1 MPSTD
6 IVGQNVQ
13 HRRTSALLASTWGV
27 ALSNIRQIKDWRAS
41 TTLGADYERLLRAM
55 GNEEFGATVRESV
68 LSLTGGARRIYLFEA
83 TGHED
88 TSLEYFSGEPGLAE
102 LFPAYRK
109 WYLRQDPV
117 FDAYRAA
124 PLCNDVAIQRV
135 RPAHIASPGFRRRVF
150 EDAGIIERLSII
162 QRSEHNWRVMN
173 VARHVS
179 DGLFSDTQV
188 NALVGLACLVLPML
202 PLNRTRRAQSQPLT
216 VAQLEV
222 RFACRFENLSARE
235 RQVCARAA
243 TGMSVADTAQ
253 DLGIAPT
260 SVLTY
265 RQRAYQRLNVASPVE
280 LCALVTH

>member
-1 MPSTD
+1 M
-6 IVGQNVQ
+6 
-13 HRRTSALLASTWGV
+13 
-27 ALSNIRQIKDWRAS
+27 SNIRQIKDWRAS
-41 TTLGADYERLLRAM
+41 TTLGSDYEKLLRAM

-68 LSLTGGARRIYLFEA
+68 LSRTGAARRIYLFEA

-88 TSLEYFSGEPGLAE
+88 TSLEYFCGEPGLAE

-124 PLCNDVAIQRV
+124 PRCNDVAIQRV

-150 EDAGIIERLSII
+150 DEAGIIERLSII
-162 QRSEHNWRVMN
+162 QRSADNWRVMS

-179 DGLFSDTQV
+179 DGCFTDTQID
-188 NALVGLACLVLPML
+188 ALVSLACLALPML
-202 PLNRTRRAQSQPLT
+202 PLNRTRRAQPRPLT
-216 VAQLEV
+216 VAQLEA
-222 RFACRFENLSARE
+222 RFACRFESLSARE